1 MENLD
6 EKNKRNKENNEKEEN
21 ENDIKENNKN
31 KNSENN
37 NNNKLSKNQKKKNK
51 KKNKK
56 TEELKKSKLSEE
68 EISLFR
74 EKDKLIN
81 ESFIS
86 YYKYILNFSEEDFS
100 KFLKTSVEEL
110 PIIFRINKIY
120 TFSESLEEEITEL
133 IIKENDHFSNRIK
146 RPKLNF
152 LDNVYQID
160 KLDKNNKIDN
170 DLKDILF
177 HENDYGIL
185 RQELVSM
192 VPVNLVEI
200 EENDIIL
207 DMCAAPGNKTIQ
219 ALEIMEEKARSKSIL
234 PSGVIIAN
242 ELDPKRAGNMAHFFK
257 AHFPINI
264 VVTNN
269 DAQKLPLIEDDK
281 YKPNIIICDVPCS
294 GDGTLRKNK
303 FIRKKWKIEF
313 GLENHFLQTNIL
325 DNAVRQCKND
335 GYIIYSTCAINPLE
349 NEAVV
354 CHIMEK
360 YKDEIE
366 IINCSKKLREMGI
379 KFREGLIKWK
389 VCVGIDKENKF
400 MWEEKFE
407 NVKDTKSGL
416 IKESMFHDIYTYKN
430 NHPGALFSFIDPL
443 NLRNCIRIYSH
454 DNNSDCFFIAV
465 IHKKKD
471 FGIKHPVHKSDY
483 SIPLNEKRMKTIGED
498 LDDFVEFLG
507 LENNEKEKENENII
521 NENENN
527 NNKKDFFDTQINNN
541 NIIKDK
547 NNNIEEEGLI
557 FTKYVNIEKYI
568 DSFND
573 LMKVYKFK
581 NNLVLKHLFCKRDS
595 SHKIFLFSQKLSEMI
610 PIFTKMNINIIRS
623 GLVVFK
629 KEREKAIKM
638 KYRISHYGAILM
650 ADYFGGQIV
659 ELDRPDLLKLL
670 FDSNDLSIPLNKI
683 PEKENKL
690 INECENGSIILV
702 YDAFILV
709 SRKGKGTLHLMTPK
723 FPKGTLKKYFIR
735 AISNDY

>member
-269 DAQKLPLIEDDK
+269 NAENYPIIEDEN
-281 YKPNIIICDVPCS
+281 YRPNIIICDVPCS

-303 FIRKKWKIEF
+303 MIRKKWRIEF
-313 GLENHFLQTNIL
+313 GLENHFIQRKIL
-325 DNAVRQCKND
+325 DNAIRQCKND
-335 GYIIYSTCAINPLE
+335 GYIIYSTCAINPIE

-354 CHIMEK
+354 CAIIEK
-360 YKDEIE
+360 YNDEIE
-366 IINCSKKLREMGI
+366 LINCSKKLRDMNI

-389 VCVGIDKENKF
+389 VCVDMDKDKNYIWK
-400 MWEEKFE
+400 EKYSD
-407 NVKDTKSGL
+407 VKNNRSGL
-416 IKESMFHDIYTYKN
+416 IKETMFHNIYTYKN
-430 NHPGALFSFIDPL
+430 NHPSALFKFTDPL

-454 DNNSDCFFIAV
+454 ENNSDCFFIAV
-465 IHKKKD
+465 IHKKNNFNSNTHNKNS
-471 FGIKHPVHKSDY
+471 HY
-483 SIPLNEKRMKTIGED
+483 SVPLNENKMKTIGED
-498 LDDFVEFLG
+498 LEDFMDFLG
-507 LENNEKEKENENII
+507 IENDEKNKEENDIKEENKII
-521 NENENN
+521 EGNDNN
-527 NNKKDFFDTQINNN
+527 SNKNA
-541 NIIKDK
+541 
-547 NNNIEEEGLI
+547 EEDLI
-557 FTKYVNIEKYI
+557 FKKYVKVSNYAESY
-568 DSFND
+568 ND
-573 LMKVYKFK
+573 LMKNYQFK
-581 NNLVLKHLFCKRDS
+581 NGLLIRHLFCKRES
-595 SHKIFLFSQKLSEMI
+595 SQKIFLFSDKLSEMI
-610 PIFTKMNINIIRS
+610 TVFTKMNLNIIRC

-629 KEREKAIKM
+629 KEREKNIKM
-638 KYRISHYGAILM
+638 MYRVTHYGAILM
-650 ADYFGGQIV
+650 ADYFGAQIL
-659 ELDRPDLLKLL
+659 ELDRPDLIKLI
-670 FDSNDLSIPLNKI
+670 FDTDDMSISFDKI
-683 PEKENKL
+683 PEQEKIKIEKCESGSL
-690 INECENGSIILV
+690 ILM
-702 YDAFILV
+702 YDGFILV
-709 SRKGKGTLHLMTPK
+709 SRKGKGTLHLMIPK
-723 FPKGTLKKYFIR
+723 FPKGTLKKYFLR
-735 AISNDY
+735 AVSDY